1 MLNVSQGLF
10 PFISFHWLMFM
21 FCLFIGV
28 FGSRTEMGCFS
39 EFCKHDEVEEHS
51 ILRLLERSRNC
62 ELMGGEL

>member
-1 MLNVSQGLF
+1 
-10 PFISFHWLMFM
+10 M